1 MQPTKEFATTRDG
14 GRLAYR
20 RRGNTSGPRIVMI
33 HSLALDDSVWNGV
46 ASEMEQTADVLT
58 YDCRG
63 HGASD
68 RKSGEF
74 TVDQFADDLADLL
87 DHIGWPNAIVVGCS
101 MGGCVAQAFAAAY
114 ADRTNGLGLIDTTA
128 WYGPNAP
135 EEWRKRA
142 DKALSEGLS
151 GLAEFQTT
159 RWFSDAFRETNPAV
173 VQETLRVFLGNDLQC
188 YAATCA
194 MLGDADLRPHLPNLK
209 MPVMV
214 VVGEE
219 DYATPVSA
227 AEAIREAVS
236 GATLTVI
243 AKGRHL
249 TPIEH
254 PEQIAGELRSL
265 INRAR
270 VEAAQSA

>member
-1 MQPTKEFATTRDG
+1 
-14 GRLAYR
+14 
-20 RRGNTSGPRIVMI
+20 MI
-33 HSLALDDSVWNGV
+33 HSLALDDSVWNSV
-46 ASEMEQTADVLT
+46 ASEMETTADLLT

-68 RKSGEF
+68 RRSGEF
-74 TVDQFADDLADLL
+74 TVELFADDLADLL

-114 ADRTNGLGLIDTTA
+114 PDRTKGLGLIDTTA

-135 EEWRKRA
+135 DEWRRRA

-159 RWFSDAFRETNPAV
+159 RWFSDGFREANPEV
-173 VQETLRVFLGNDLQC
+173 VQETLRIFLGNDLPS

-194 MLGDADLRPHLPNLK
+194 MLGDADLRPDLSNLN
-209 MPVMV
+209 MPVAV

-219 DYATPVSA
+219 DYATPVAA
-227 AEAIREAVS
+227 AEAIRAAVP

-243 AKGRHL
+243 EKGRHL

-265 INRAR
+265 INRVRA
-270 VEAAQSA
+270 EAAQSA

>member
-1 MQPTKEFATTRDG
+1 MQPTKEFATARDG
-14 GRLAYR
+14 VRLAYR
-20 RRGNTSGPRIVMI
+20 RRGNQNGPRIVMI
-33 HSLALDDSVWNGV
+33 HSLALDDSVWNSV

-68 RKSGEF
+68 RRPREF
-74 TVDQFADDLADLL
+74 TVDLFADDLADLL

-114 ADRTNGLGLIDTTA
+114 PDRTNGIGLIDTTA

-142 DKALSEGLS
+142 DKALAEGLS

-159 RWFSDAFRETNPAV
+159 RWFSDGFREANPEI
-173 VQETLRVFLGNDLQC
+173 VQEALRIFLGNDLQC

-209 MPVMV
+209 MPVTV
-214 VVGEE
+214 VVGKE

-227 AEAIREAVS
+227 AEAIREAVP

-243 AKGRHL
+243 EKGRHL

-265 INRAR
+265 INR
-270 VEAAQSA
+270 VHEEAAQSA

>member
-1 MQPTKEFATTRDG
+1 MQPTKEFATIRDG
-14 GRLAYR
+14 VRLAYR
-20 RRGNTSGPRIVMI
+20 RRGNTDGPRIVMI
-33 HSLALDDSVWNGV
+33 HSLALDDSVWDGV
-46 ASEMEQTADVLT
+46 ASELENTADVLT

-68 RKSGEF
+68 HRPGEF
-74 TVDQFADDLADLL
+74 TVELFANDLADLL
-87 DHIGWPNAIVVGCS
+87 DQIGWPDAIVVGCS
-101 MGGCVAQAFAAAY
+101 MGGCIAQAFAATY
-114 ADRTNGLGLIDTTA
+114 PDRTKGLGLVDTTA

-142 DKALSEGLS
+142 ATALLQGLS

-159 RWFSDAFRETNPAV
+159 RWFSDAFRTANPDI
-173 VQETLRVFLGNDLQC
+173 VQDTLQVFLGNDLEC

-194 MLGDADLRPHLPNLK
+194 MLGDADLRPHLPNFK
-209 MPVMV
+209 MPVAV

-227 AEAIREAVS
+227 AEALQQAIP
-236 GATLTVI
+236 GATLIVI
-243 AKGRHL
+243 EKGRHL

-254 PEQIAGELRSL
+254 PERIAGELQSL
-265 INRAR
+265 INRAHIVAVR
-270 VEAAQSA
+270 

>member
-14 GRLAYR
+14 VRLAYR
-20 RRGNTSGPRIVMI
+20 RRGNRNGPQIVLI

-46 ASEMEQTADVLT
+46 TSEMETTADLFT

-68 RKSGEF
+68 RRAGEF
-74 TVDQFADDLADLL
+74 TVDLFADDLADLL

-114 ADRTNGLGLIDTTA
+114 PNRTKGLGLIDTTA

-135 EEWRKRA
+135 DEWRKRA
-142 DKALSEGLS
+142 DKALSEGLA

-159 RWFSDAFRETNPAV
+159 RWFSDGFREANPDV
-173 VQETLRVFLGNDLQC
+173 VQETLRIFLGNDLPS

-194 MLGDADLRPHLPNLK
+194 MLGDADLRPDLPNLN
-209 MPVMV
+209 MPVAV

-219 DYATPVSA
+219 DYATPVAA
-227 AEAIREAVS
+227 AEAIRAMVP

-243 AKGRHL
+243 EKGRHL

-254 PEQIAGELRSL
+254 PGQIAEELRSL
-265 INRAR
+265 MTR
-270 VEAAQSA
+270 VHAKATQAV

>member
-1 MQPTKEFATTRDG
+1 MQPTKEFAVARDG
-14 GRLAYR
+14 ARLAYR
-20 RRGNTSGPRIVMI
+20 RRGNAEGPHIVMI

-46 ASEMEQTADVLT
+46 ASELERTADVLT

-63 HGASD
+63 HGASE
-68 RKSGEF
+68 RQAGGY
-74 TVDQFADDLADLL
+74 TVDLFADDLADLC
-87 DHIGWPNAIVVGCS
+87 DHVGWPDAVVVGCS

-114 ADRTNGLGLIDTTA
+114 PQRTAGLGLIDTTA

-135 EEWRKRA
+135 DEWRQRA

-151 GLAEFQTT
+151 GLAGFQTT
-159 RWFSDAFRETNPAV
+159 RWFSDGFREANPDV
-173 VQETLRVFLGNDLQC
+173 VRETLRVFLDNDLRC

-194 MLGDADLRPHLPNLK
+194 MLGKADLRPYLPDLG
-209 MPVMV
+209 MPVAV

-227 AEAIREAVS
+227 AEAIHAAVPGS
-236 GATLTVI
+236 TLTVI
-243 AKGRHL
+243 ERGRHL

-254 PEQIAGELRSL
+254 PDRIVGELQAL
-265 INRAR
+265 IGR
-270 VEAAQSA
+270 VRREATQPA

>member
-1 MQPTKEFATTRDG
+1 V
-14 GRLAYR
+14 L
-20 RRGNTSGPRIVMI
+20 I

-46 ASEMEQTADVLT
+46 ASEVEQTADVLT

-68 RKSGEF
+68 RRVGEF
-74 TVDQFADDLADLL
+74 TVDLFADDLADLL
-87 DHIGWPNAIVVGCS
+87 NHIGWTNAIVVGCS
-101 MGGCVAQAFAAAY
+101 MGGCIAQAFAAAY
-114 ADRTNGLGLIDTTA
+114 PGRTNGLGLIDTTA

-135 EEWRKRA
+135 DEWRKRA
-142 DKALSEGLS
+142 DKALAEGLS

-159 RWFSDAFRETNPAV
+159 RWFSDAFREANPEV
-173 VQETLRVFLGNDLQC
+173 VQETLRIFLGNDLPC

-194 MLGDADLRPHLPNLK
+194 MLGAAELRPFLPNFK
-209 MPVMV
+209 MPVAV

-227 AEAIREAVS
+227 AEAIREAVPGS
-236 GATLTVI
+236 TLTVI
-243 AKGRHL
+243 EKGRHL

-265 INRAR
+265 INRVRA
-270 VEAAQSA
+270 EAVQSA

>member
-20 RRGNTSGPRIVMI
+20 RRGNKDGPRIVMI

-46 ASEMEQTADVLT
+46 ASEMEKTADVLT

-63 HGASD
+63 HGASV
-68 RKSGEF
+68 RRSGEF
-74 TVDQFADDLADLL
+74 TVDLFADDLADLL

-114 ADRTNGLGLIDTTA
+114 PSRTNGLGLIDTTA

-135 EEWRKRA
+135 DEWRKRA
-142 DKALSEGLS
+142 DKALAEGLS
-151 GLAEFQTT
+151 ALAEFQTT
-159 RWFSDAFRETNPAV
+159 RWFSDAFREANPEV
-173 VQETLRVFLGNDLQC
+173 IQETLRIFLENDLQC
-188 YAATCA
+188 YAATCT
-194 MLGDADLRPHLPNLK
+194 MLGDADLRSHLQNLRV
-209 MPVMV
+209 PVAV

-227 AEAIREAVS
+227 AEAIQGAVS

-243 AKGRHL
+243 EKGRHL

-254 PEQIAGELRSL
+254 PEQIADELRTL
-265 INRAR
+265 IDR
-270 VEAAQSA
+270 VYAEAAQSA